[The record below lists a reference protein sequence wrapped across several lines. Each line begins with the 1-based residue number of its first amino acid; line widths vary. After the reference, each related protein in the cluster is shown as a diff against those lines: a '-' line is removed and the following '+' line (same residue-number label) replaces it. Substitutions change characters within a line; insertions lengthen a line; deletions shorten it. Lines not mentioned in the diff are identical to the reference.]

1 MLEGLSRNPVS
12 GRRQGMNEAK
22 MTPEAF
28 GPLAF
33 DSVLLNPDEGGL
45 EGMSKTGF

>member
-1 MLEGLSRNPVS
+1 MLEGPWRNPPS
-12 GRRQGMNEAK
+12 GQPQGMNEAK

-33 DSVLLNPDEGGL
+33 DSVLLNPEGGL